1 MAEKTGAAV
10 RDEKQYLIWYENNGS
25 KRWDRREIFV
35 NTSWLE
41 EIYSANELCDGAKVC
56 LPWHG
61 KGGKTEY
68 WNTAT
73 TATMETMSTGV
84 G

>member
-41 EIYSANELCDGAKVC
+41 EIYSADELCDGAKVRF
-56 LPWHG
+56 LGMGRGEKLNIGTQLQQLQW
-61 KGGKTEY
+61 KL
-68 WNTAT
+68 
-73 TATMETMSTGV
+73 
-84 G
+84 